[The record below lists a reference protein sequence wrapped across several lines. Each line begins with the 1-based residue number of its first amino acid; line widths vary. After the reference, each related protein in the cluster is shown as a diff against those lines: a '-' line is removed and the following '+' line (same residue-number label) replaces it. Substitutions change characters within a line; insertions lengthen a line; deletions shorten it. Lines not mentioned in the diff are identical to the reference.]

1 MPLPRFAT
9 AIVASLFLSC
19 LAVAQRLDVPGPTL
33 QQGELIDVTYTDA
46 SRAGQRIKIV
56 IDNLDPLNPQSEKI
70 EIELDETGRG
80 TVQWRVPK
88 WHVARFEGPGGTEEV
103 RGVL

>member
-1 MPLPRFAT
+1 MPLPRFAA

-19 LAVAQRLDVPGPTL
+19 FAFAQRLDVPGPNL
-33 QQGELIDVTYTDA
+33 QQGDVIDVVYTDA
-46 SRAGQRIKIV
+46 SRAGQRITIV
-56 IDNLDPLNPQSEKI
+56 VDNLDPLNPQAEKI

-80 TVQWRVPK
+80 TVPWRVPK
-88 WHVARFEGPGGTEEV
+88 WIWVRFEGPEGGEEV